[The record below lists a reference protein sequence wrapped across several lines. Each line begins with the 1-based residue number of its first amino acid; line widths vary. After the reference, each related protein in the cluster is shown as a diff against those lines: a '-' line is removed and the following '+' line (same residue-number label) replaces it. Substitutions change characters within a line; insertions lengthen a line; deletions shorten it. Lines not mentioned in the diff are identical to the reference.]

1 MKKIC
6 KILVLILLCAVLAGC
21 SSSRGSVVVGA
32 KDYTEQHIMGN
43 ILTLL
48 IENNTNIEVT
58 LKIDLGSEMIFAG
71 ISTDLLDLYIE
82 YTGTI
87 YANHLKYYDSHS
99 DFGETPT
106 ADAVFETSRRVLA
119 EDYNIRML
127 DKLGF
132 NNTFALAVRADMA
145 AVFNLDSI
153 SDLAKVS
160 SDFIFGG
167 GNEILSRSDGIPTLK
182 ILYDMNFK
190 KEVVLNG
197 NDRYFAIAND
207 EVHVIEAFSTD
218 GMLLEYSLV
227 VLDDDKNFFP
237 PYHAVPVIR
246 EEIAEKFPELV
257 DVISELTGQITD
269 DIMRSLN
276 YKVDVQ
282 GQDPKVVAEEFL
294 REINLIG

>member
-6 KILVLILLCAVLAGC
+6 NILVLLLLCVVLAGC
-21 SSSRGSVVVGA
+21 SNSKGSVIVGA
-32 KDYTEQHIMGN
+32 KDYTEQHILGN
-43 ILTLL
+43 ILAQLIAHNTL
-48 IENNTNIEVT
+48 IEVT
-58 LKIDLGSEMIFAG
+58 LKTDMGSEMIFAG
-71 ISTDLLDLYIE
+71 ISTDQLDLYVE
-82 YTGTI
+82 YTGTV

-99 DFGETPT
+99 DFGEAPSS
-106 ADAVFETSRRVLA
+106 DAVFETSRRVLA
-119 EDYNIRML
+119 EDYNIRVL

-160 SDFIFGG
+160 SNLIFGG

-182 ILYDMNFK
+182 ILYDMHFK
-190 KEVVLNG
+190 REVVLNG

-207 EVHVIEAFSTD
+207 EVHVIAAFSTD

-237 PYHAVPVIR
+237 PYHAVPIIR
-246 EEIAEKFPELV
+246 EEIAEKYPEIV
-257 DVISELTGQITD
+257 DVISELTGLITD

-276 YKVDVQ
+276 YKVDVH
-282 GQDPKVVAEEFL
+282 GQDPAAVAEEFL
-294 REINLIG
+294 RENNLLK